1 MKRIC
6 LILVL
11 LNLAVIKSD
20 YNNIPARE
28 GNDTCTPQS
37 FMLDYRSGKTLS
49 LSDCV
54 DRQLTNPYGGL
65 YDKCCYLRAMTN
77 GKIGEGCFRLTR
89 DQTMDVPGYIPQ
101 LEDTIKQ
108 AIIDNPTYASL
119 FGIKL
124 TEGTKLK
131 IYSLD
136 CEASYIKY
144 FASVLALFSLL
155 F

>member
-20 YNNIPARE
+20 YNNIPTRE
-28 GNDTCTPQS
+28 SNETCTPIT
-37 FMLDYRSGKTLS
+37 FMRDYSNGKTLTV
-49 LSDCV
+49 SDCV
-54 DRQLTNPYGGL
+54 DRLLTNPNGGL
-65 YDKCCYLRAMTN
+65 YDKCCYMRGMTN
-77 GKIGEGCFRLTR
+77 GKIGEGCFGLTR

-101 LEDTIKQ
+101 LEDTIKK
-108 AIIDNPTYASL
+108 AIIDNPTYAAL
-119 FGIKL
+119 FGIEL

>member
-1 MKRIC
+1 
-6 LILVL
+6 
-11 LNLAVIKSD
+11 
-20 YNNIPARE
+20 
-28 GNDTCTPQS
+28 
-37 FMLDYRSGKTLS
+37 MLDYRSGKTLS

-54 DRQLTNPYGGL
+54 DRQLTNPYGEL

-77 GKIGEGCFRLTR
+77 GKICERCFGLTR

-124 TEGTKLK
+124 TEGKKLK